1 MSSSALSLEPYV
13 AQRTR
18 WPRHGRH
25 VMAQFDDER
34 VVVYQAYRPAI
45 GHFAAAHGY
54 FGGEFSLG
62 RMSWVKP
69 NFLWMM
75 FRSGWG
81 TKEGQEVLASLG
93 CRPPASPAPSAAR
106 PGARRA
112 RLEVV
117 LAVWLRRA
125 AFDQLLE
132 AAVPSTFWP
141 HRHADHAA
149 WQAAVAGSDV
159 RLQWDPDHGPSGAP
173 VERRAVQLG
182 LRGAALRSYA
192 RDWIV
197 RIEDVS
203 AFCREQHARWR
214 EGGDGALVLP
224 REDVYPLTAAARAAL
239 GTEDA

>member
-1 MSSSALSLEPYV
+1 MTSTHLTMEPYL
-13 AQRTR
+13 AQRAR
-18 WPRHGRH
+18 WPRDGRH
-25 VMAQFDDER
+25 VMAQYDAER

-81 TKEGQEVLASLG
+81 TKEGQEV
-93 CRPPASPAPSAAR
+93 
-106 PGARRA
+106 
-112 RLEVV
+112 V

-125 AFDQLLE
+125 AFDAVLE
-132 AAVPSTFWP
+132 AAVT
-141 HRHADHAA
+141 H
-149 WQAAVAGSDV
+149 GETDV

-182 LRGAALRSYA
+182 LRGETLRRYA
-192 RDWIV
+192 KEWV
-197 RIEDVS
+197 LRIEDVTS
-203 AFCREQHARWR
+203 MCHEQHARWKD
-214 EGGDGALVLP
+214 GGDAALAVP
-224 REDVYPLTAAARAAL
+224 REEPYPVTPAARVAL
-239 GTEDA
+239 GMDDT